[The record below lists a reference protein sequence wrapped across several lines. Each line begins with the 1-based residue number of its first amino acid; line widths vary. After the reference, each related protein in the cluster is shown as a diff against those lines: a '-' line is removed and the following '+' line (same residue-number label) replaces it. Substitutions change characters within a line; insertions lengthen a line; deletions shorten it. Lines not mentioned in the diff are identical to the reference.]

1 MRVAVICFVIATIA
15 LGLFQERIKI
25 SINFNLKTASLID
38 DYGSLDAQSRMRA
51 IQKLKIGRP
60 YDYYYSHD
68 SVDFLCTLEVKE
80 LSALKW
86 LASLLFVFTHLCF
99 GLWLLKAL
107 RLKMCKW
114 LIQGYVL
121 LFGSAA
127 LVYLVGVVLGVDF
140 YHLAR
145 RVVGFLQSPLP
156 VIILVIISKI
166 DSNDG

>member
-1 MRVAVICFVIATIA
+1 MRVAVICFVIATIV

-25 SINFNLKTASLID
+25 SINFNLKSASLID

-80 LSALKW
+80 LLVLKW

-107 RLKMCKW
+107 RLTMCNGLSKDM
-114 LIQGYVL
+114 
-121 LFGSAA
+121 F
-127 LVYLVGVVLGVDF
+127 F
-140 YHLAR
+140 CLAR
-145 RVVGFLQSPLP
+145 QLWY
-156 VIILVIISKI
+156 IS
-166 DSNDG
+166 